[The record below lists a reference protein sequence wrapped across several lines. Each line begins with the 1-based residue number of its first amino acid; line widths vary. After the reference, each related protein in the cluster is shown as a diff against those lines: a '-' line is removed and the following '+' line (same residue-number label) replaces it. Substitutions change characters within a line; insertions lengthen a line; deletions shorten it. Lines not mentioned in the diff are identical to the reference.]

1 MTETPNAAEPAP
13 KQRPKATIKFG
24 KLTLEGPA
32 ASVVIA
38 MISGLIF
45 LAIFYSRPTIRMLA
59 SAAIWIVMMV
69 YWNLS
74 ARNIRPVAKAEDAKS
89 NQRRQLLLNLAIL
102 MLFVPVPGLT
112 HQFLAPTRAAIVAG
126 FIVQAGSAL
135 FYFWT
140 RRYLGRFWSS
150 AVAIMKDH
158 QLVRTGPYR
167 LIRHP
172 LYTAMLGMFIGTAIV
187 SGQYH
192 ALIGAALGVFAYW
205 GKIRIEERALSE
217 AFGAEYD
224 DYKRHSSA
232 LIPWLL

>member
-1 MTETPNAAEPAP
+1 
-13 KQRPKATIKFG
+13 
-24 KLTLEGPA
+24 
-32 ASVVIA
+32 
-38 MISGLIF
+38 
-45 LAIFYSRPTIRMLA
+45 
-59 SAAIWIVMMV
+59 
-69 YWNLS
+69 
-74 ARNIRPVAKAEDAKS
+74 
-89 NQRRQLLLNLAIL
+89 

-112 HQFLAPTRAAIVAG
+112 RQFLAPTRAAIAAG
-126 FIVQAGSAL
+126 FTVQAGSAL

-140 RRYLGRFWSS
+140 KRYLGRFWSS

-158 QLVRTGPYR
+158 QLVRSGPYR

-172 LYTAMLGMFIGTAIV
+172 LYTGMLGMFFGTAIV

-192 ALIGAALGVFAYW
+192 TLIGAALGVFAYW

>member
-1 MTETPNAAEPAP
+1 MTDQPNSAERAP
-13 KQRPKATIKFG
+13 RERPKATIKLG
-24 KLTLEGPA
+24 RLTITGPA
-32 ASVVIA
+32 ATIVIA
-38 MISGLIF
+38 VASGLIF

-59 SAAIWIVMMV
+59 SAAIWLVMIV
-69 YWNLS
+69 YWNVS
-74 ARNIRPVAKAEDAKS
+74 ARNIRPVARAEDLKS
-89 NQRRQLLLNLAIL
+89 TQRHQLLLNLAIL
-102 MLFVPVPGLT
+102 LLFVPVPGLT
-112 HQFLAPTRAAIVAG
+112 RQFLASTRAAIAAG
-126 FIVQAGSAL
+126 FSVQAGSAL

-140 RRYLGRFWSS
+140 RQYLGRFWSS

-172 LYTAMLGMFIGTAIV
+172 LYTGMLGMFIGTAIV

-192 ALIGAALGVFAYW
+192 ALIGAGLGIYAYW
-205 GKIRIEERALSE
+205 RKILIEERALTE
-217 AFGAEYD
+217 AFDAEYV

>member
-1 MTETPNAAEPAP
+1 MTDTPNTAEPAP
-13 KQRPKATIKFG
+13 KERPKATIKLG
-24 KLTLEGPA
+24 RLTITGPA
-32 ASVVIA
+32 ATAVIA
-38 MISGLIF
+38 VMSALITM
-45 LAIFYSRPTIRMLA
+45 AIFYSRPAIRMLA
-59 SAAIWIVMMV
+59 SAAIWLVMIV
-69 YWNLS
+69 YWNS
-74 ARNIRPVAKAEDAKS
+74 SVRKIRPVAKAEDAKS
-89 NQRRQLLLNLAIL
+89 IARRQLLLNLAIL

-112 HQFLAPTRAAIVAG
+112 RQFLAPTRAAVAAG
-126 FIVQAGSAL
+126 FTVQAGSAL

-140 RRYLGRFWSS
+140 KRYLGRFWSS

-172 LYTAMLGMFIGTAIV
+172 LYTGMLGMFFGTAIV

-192 ALIGAALGVFAYW
+192 ALIGAALGVFVYW

-217 AFGAEYD
+217 AFGAEYN

>member
-1 MTETPNAAEPAP
+1 MTDTPNTAEPAP
-13 KQRPKATIKFG
+13 KERPKATIKLG
-24 KLTLEGPA
+24 RLTITGPA
-32 ASVVIA
+32 ATAVIA
-38 MISGLIF
+38 VMSALITM
-45 LAIFYSRPTIRMLA
+45 AIFYSRPAIRMLA
-59 SAAIWIVMMV
+59 SAAIWLVMIV
-69 YWNLS
+69 YWNS
-74 ARNIRPVAKAEDAKS
+74 SVRKIRPVAKAEDAKS
-89 NQRRQLLLNLAIL
+89 IARRQLLLNLAIL

-112 HQFLAPTRAAIVAG
+112 RQFLAPTRAAVAAG
-126 FIVQAGSAL
+126 FTVQAGSAL

-140 RRYLGRFWSS
+140 KRYLGRFWSS

-172 LYTAMLGMFIGTAIV
+172 LYTGMLGMFFGTTIV

-192 ALIGAALGVFAYW
+192 ALIGAALGVFVYW

-217 AFGAEYD
+217 AFGAEYN

>member
-1 MTETPNAAEPAP
+1 MTDTPNTAERAP
-13 KQRPKATIKFG
+13 QERPQAMIKLG
-24 KLTLEGPA
+24 KLTLKGPA
-32 ASVVIA
+32 ATVA
-38 MISGLIF
+38 ISLMSAIIF

-59 SAAIWIVMMV
+59 SGAIWIAMIV
-69 YWNLS
+69 YWNIS
-74 ARNIRPVAKAEDAKS
+74 ARNIRPVARAEDAKS
-89 NQRRQLLLNLAIL
+89 TQRHQLLLNLAIL

-112 HQFLAPTRAAIVAG
+112 RQFLAPTIAVVAIG
-126 FIVQAGSAL
+126 FAVQAGSAL

-140 RRYLGRFWSS
+140 KQYLGQFWSS
-150 AVAIMKDH
+150 AVAIMKEH
-158 QLVRTGPYR
+158 QLVRSGPYR

-172 LYTAMLGMFIGTAIV
+172 LYTGMLGMFIGTAIV

-192 ALIGAALGVFAYW
+192 ALIGAGLGVFAYW
-205 GKIRIEERALSE
+205 RKIRIEERALSE